1 MLTGCKDIYIQQQ
14 VMNEGQKDAGRCRK
28 RTGKAQL
35 LESPSYFTT
44 SITSSHVTKNQEPHL
59 FPLKILLQD
68 PPLPNLLPLKSI
80 GLQVYIFFQ
89 LIISR
94 KQVVRATLLNTNE
107 SKHPELIVFKVH
119 EPGIP
124 SAHLSIYPRH

>member
-59 FPLKILLQD
+59 FPLKI
-68 PPLPNLLPLKSI
+68 
-80 GLQVYIFFQ
+80 Q
-89 LIISR
+89 LIQIAFCD
-94 KQVVRATLLNTNE
+94 KVNE
-107 SKHPELIVFKVH
+107 
-119 EPGIP
+119 
-124 SAHLSIYPRH
+124 HLVTFVSSL